1 MVSVSIAGFISI
13 VGVGQAALFGGKQP
27 RTASIVVGTSVYSI
41 AMAAAWLINGPRMY
55 AAPFLL
61 FAATYSIIGGAILGY
76 LAGTFVGGVFLVADK
91 LRKRISRTREPA
103 NETSRSNGS
112 SPTFDDL

>member
-1 MVSVSIAGFISI
+1 
-13 VGVGQAALFGGKQP
+13 
-27 RTASIVVGTSVYSI
+27 
-41 AMAAAWLINGPRMY
+41 MAAAWLINGPRMY